1 MALFQ
6 SLGCVECHRGPN
18 FSDAS
23 LLGGYAALRIFPTFP
38 GSVEARY
45 ALTSDSGI
53 AAPGQPGVWRIPS
66 LRNVALTGPYFHN
79 GSVEKLSDAVR
90 IMASAQLGIDVF
102 SGSPSAPIPTVVWSA
117 GQRQIGSVSRRVIG
131 DREVDDMVA
140 FLNALSSDALV
151 TPARSRAH

>member
-1 MALFQ
+1 MDTGLMGILGIALVVIP
-6 SLGCVECHRGPN
+6 LGLMGVLLMVHRELGP
-18 FSDAS
+18 FS
-23 LLGGYAALRIFPTFP
+23 G
-38 GSVEARY
+38 
-45 ALTSDSGI
+45 LTSDSGI

-79 GSVEKLSDAVR
+79 GSVDKLGDAVR
-90 IMASAQLGIDVF
+90 IKASAQLGIDVS
-102 SGSPSAPIPTVVWSA
+102 SGAPSSPMPTIIWSV

-151 TPARSRAH
+151 SPARSRTP